1 MDASGPPVAQ
11 LLRHEAA
18 AWESLLQLQ
27 TATTAATAAAAAA
40 ATVTTAGAGG
50 GVGTG
55 QGQVQGMPPQA
66 DQDGGH
72 NSPHSRAYLSS
83 LTHLAACGDALVA
96 EALKLRSLRN
106 ARDSLESS
114 MYRHVVVHHQQQFY
128 KCGEAAA
135 RSVTN
140 DLLQATSELRNE
152 VARARTE
159 LTQLRSAVE
168 ALNSTS
174 LRLPASA
181 AVVIGLRYAEVGSG
195 GSGGSWGDRSDD
207 DEQAADGND
216 DGSRGGGGGGGV
228 GVSIPPRPPLLQ
240 TVDEF
245 LRRCLSHSDGTR
257 VTDEALAAA
266 LLQSPPPGGGA
277 EQQNTFRRRK
287 T

>member
-1 MDASGPPVAQ
+1 MEGGSPPVAQ
-11 LLRHEAA
+11 LLRREAA

-27 TATTAATAAAAAA
+27 TAL
-40 ATVTTAGAGG
+40 TVAQRQALAPAEESD
-50 GVGTG
+50 
-55 QGQVQGMPPQA
+55 GM
-66 DQDGGH
+66 GH
-72 NSPHSRAYLSS
+72 SSPHSRAYLSS

-96 EALKLRSLRN
+96 EALKLRSLRS
-106 ARDSLESS
+106 ARDSIESS

-174 LRLPASA
+174 VRLPASA

-195 GSGGSWGDRSDD
+195 GSGGSGGSWGDRSDD
-207 DEQAADGND
+207 DEHAADGND
-216 DGSRGGGGGGGV
+216 DGSRGGGGGGGGGV

>member
-1 MDASGPPVAQ
+1 
-11 LLRHEAA
+11 
-18 AWESLLQLQ
+18 
-27 TATTAATAAAAAA
+27 
-40 ATVTTAGAGG
+40 
-50 GVGTG
+50 
-55 QGQVQGMPPQA
+55 MPPHA

-72 NSPHSRAYLSS
+72 SSPHSRAYLSS

-207 DEQAADGND
+207 DEHGADGND
-216 DGSRGGGGGGGV
+216 DGSRGGGGGV

-277 EQQNTFRRRK
+277 EQQNRFRRRK